1 MKLNLLAGITLL
13 VIGNSISGVEAQTT
27 INQSN
32 YQSSCGWVKDC
43 AIAVN
48 KKETVKEV
56 TKSVTPSTSLEEVE
70 STTQSSE
77 QLSEQLPQQLSE
89 QLPNGKGST
98 VAALTATS
106 QRSAS
111 ILKSSGNSISQL
123 TTPTDSNGNP
133 LFRATRSGPSYL
145 GVGANFGV
153 TGGSDLGGT
162 SLAIISKFGLT
173 DVISARP
180 SVLILRNF
188 ATILLPVTY
197 EFAPQQLISDFQFSP
212 YLGGGLA
219 INTGSNSS
227 VGVLVT
233 GGVDIPL
240 SSRFTI
246 NVAANLAFLRTTDLG
261 ILVGIGYN
269 F

>member
-43 AIAVN
+43 VIAVN

-56 TKSVTPSTSLEEVE
+56 TKSVTPSTSLEEV
-70 STTQSSE
+70 QSIT
-77 QLSEQLPQQLSE
+77 QLSEQI
-89 QLPNGKGST
+89 PNGKEST

-106 QRSAS
+106 QGSAS

-123 TTPTDSNGNP
+123 ATPTDSNGNP

-162 SLAIISKFGLT
+162 SFAIISKFGLT
-173 DVISARP
+173 DVISVRP
-180 SVLILRNF
+180 SVLILRDF

-212 YLGGGLA
+212 YLGGGVA

-227 VGVLVT
+227 VGVLIT

>member
-13 VIGNSISGVEAQTT
+13 VIGSSISGLEAQT
-27 INQSN
+27 INQSDN
-32 YQSSCGWVKDC
+32 QSSQQSSCGWVKDC

-48 KKETVKEV
+48 KKEAIKEA
-56 TKSVTPSTSLEEVE
+56 TTSVTPSTSLEKVE
-70 STTQSSE
+70 STA
-77 QLSEQLPQQLSE
+77 QLSE
-89 QLPNGKGST
+89 QLPNGKEST
-98 VAALTATS
+98 VATLTATS
-106 QRSAS
+106 QGSAS
-111 ILKSSGNSISQL
+111 ILKSPKDSISQL
-123 TTPTDSNGNP
+123 PTPTDSNGKP
-133 LFRATRSGPSYL
+133 LFRANRSGPSYL
-145 GVGANFGV
+145 GIGANFGV

-162 SLAIISKFGLT
+162 SFAIISKLGLT
-173 DVISARP
+173 DVVSVRP
-180 SVLILRNF
+180 SVLILRDF

-212 YLGGGLA
+212 YLGGGVA

-227 VGVLVT
+227 VGVLIT

-261 ILVGIGYN
+261 ILVGLGYN

>member
-1 MKLNLLAGITLL
+1 MKLNLLVGLTLL
-13 VIGNSISGVEAQTT
+13 MIGNVVTRVEAEPV
-27 INQSN
+27 N
-32 YQSSCGWVKDC
+32 YSQCGWVKNC

-48 KKETVKEV
+48 KKEPVKEV
-56 TKSVTPSTSLEEVE
+56 TKSVTPATSSEKVE
-70 STTQSSE
+70 STT
-77 QLSEQLPQQLSE
+77 QLSE
-89 QLPNGKGST
+89 QLPNGKEST
-98 VAALTATS
+98 VAVLTATS
-106 QRSAS
+106 QGRAS

-145 GVGANFGV
+145 GIGANFGV

-162 SLAIISKFGLT
+162 SFAIISKLGLT
-173 DVISARP
+173 DIVSVRP
-180 SVLILRNF
+180 SILILRDF
-188 ATILLPVTY
+188 ATILIPVTY
-197 EFAPQQLISDFQFSP
+197 DFAPQQLISDFQFSP
-212 YLGGGLA
+212 YLGGGVA

-261 ILVGIGYN
+261 ILVGLGYN